1 MTNIS
6 IFSNNNAFAEDLKT
20 QISLHLPD
28 TEVCINTADEKTN
41 LLLVDENEKTAA
53 DRKKQTK
60 RFIRSTAS
68 MDISSILS
76 RERRKKQSF
85 RTGHKDFCTSLD

>member
-28 TEVCINTADEKTN
+28 TEVCINTADEKTS

-53 DRKKQTK
+53 DTSEKYKEVPVVL
-60 RFIRSTAS
+60 F
-68 MDISSILS
+68 SSI
-76 RERRKKQSF
+76 KDKQ
-85 RTGHKDFCTSLD
+85 